1 MDAQGNPIIDVC
13 ISYGFGEDNRYALE
27 TIPNKIQLA
36 IYKYDLFMGMRQD
49 VSKAISRKHTRVKVV
64 HLPLDTL
71 RRSFSDIIA
80 LMDFCF
86 NEFGCCKYVIHP
98 NKNIQAFIYNFLQ
111 WETEGRVL
119 CIETFPY
126 RKKKQIRSPLDIMEW
141 CIHYP
146 DSLKMVIDTSHI
158 EEIWM
163 SHMIMPT
170 LLRHTSVIH
179 LSNKSRGLG
188 QHLPFNHPDGDFNLV
203 SFVRKLKH
211 NYKWEGD
218 LVLEYMPEHK
228 CKLVKNK
235 EYIERLLA

>member
-1 MDAQGNPIIDVC
+1 MDAEGNPVIDVC
-13 ISYGFGEDNRYALE
+13 ISYGFGEGNRYALE
-27 TIPNKIQLA
+27 NIPNKIQLA
-36 IYKYDLFMGMRQD
+36 VYKYDLFMDMKETI
-49 VSKAISRKHTRVKVV
+49 SKAISRKHTRVKVV

-71 RRSFSDIIA
+71 RRSASDIFA

-86 NEFGCCKYVIHP
+86 NEFGCMKYVVHP
-98 NKNIQAFIYNFLQ
+98 NKNIQGFIYSFLQ
-111 WETEGRVL
+111 RETEGRKL

-126 RKKKQIRSPLDIMEW
+126 KKKKHIRSPLDIMEW

-146 DSLKMVIDTSHI
+146 EALKMVIDTSHI

-179 LSNKSRGLG
+179 ISNKSKQLG

-218 LVLEYMPEHK
+218 LVLEYMPDYK
-228 CKLVKNK
+228 NKLVKNK
-235 EYIERLLA
+235 DYIERLLA